1 MSHLVEPRPVKIIFS
16 VIFKHTSDISLLK
29 NKIEDKFGVTDY
41 ESKIID
47 FDKTNYYT
55 REMGTNLCRKIF
67 SKKQILK
74 RDEIVEIKIKTNQ
87 IEEETSL
94 NNSRIF
100 NIDPGYLA
108 EEHFVLS
115 TGKGYAHR
123 PYLGKGVYADLALI
137 YKDKRF
143 NELEWTYPDYKTL
156 VVQNMLIEIR
166 KIYLDNLREEK
177 IYD

>member
-16 VIFKHTSDISLLK
+16 VIFNGSADISLLK
-29 NKIEDKFGVTDY
+29 KKIDEQFGEIDY
-41 ESKIID
+41 ESEKID

-87 IEEETSL
+87 IEEQTSL
-94 NNSRIF
+94 NNKRIF

-108 EEHFVLS
+108 EEHFCIIHWKRLCS
-115 TGKGYAHR
+115 SSLLGKR
-123 PYLGKGVYADLALI
+123 SLCRLNPYL
-137 YKDKRF
+137 
-143 NELEWTYPDYKTL
+143 
-156 VVQNMLIEIR
+156 
-166 KIYLDNLREEK
+166 
-177 IYD
+177 